1 MLGYIAD
8 MERLLRV
15 IDDGLKN
22 KGYSDAKA
30 SRLAMGNP
38 STIKNIRLGRKPG
51 FEAVEKLFR
60 VLDIDMHYGIG
71 TPELEG
77 PSTVPLVGCA
87 GAGGSVAYNG
97 QLHDGETA
105 LAPPGTAEGL
115 VAIEVRGDS
124 ATPFLH
130 EGDRIY
136 IRPDYPANPI
146 NHIGQFV
153 LATATDGAAWIKIL
167 LNGNTTGLWNLHST
181 NPLCSLMEDV
191 ELDHVSPLVW
201 VHFKRQNRLVKRDN

>member
-1 MLGYIAD
+1 MLDDDVLRELITK
-8 MERLLRV
+8 RLEAFGGGARRFEQSV
-15 IDDGLKN
+15 GLKQGALRGILHPTRRQSPSLQ
-22 KGYSDAKA
+22 KTREICDA
-30 SRLAMGNP
+30 
-38 STIKNIRLGRKPG
+38 LGLKLN
-51 FEAVEKLFR
+51 FE
-60 VLDIDMHYGIG
+60 DIHN
-71 TPELEG
+71 EHEG
-77 PSTVPLVGCA
+77 PSTVPLVGFA